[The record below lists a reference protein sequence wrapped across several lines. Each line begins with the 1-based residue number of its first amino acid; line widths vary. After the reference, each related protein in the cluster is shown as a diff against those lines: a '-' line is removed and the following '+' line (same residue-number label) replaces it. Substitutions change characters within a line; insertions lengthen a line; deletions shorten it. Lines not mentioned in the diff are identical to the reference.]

1 MWRRLSLP
9 DPKRIAAVV
18 FSPPN
23 KRFSLLVIAAVV
35 ILLGV
40 LAAVV
45 TLELIAARPGHVE
58 NNCGSIS
65 RVLGFGGTVFSL
77 IALGLRQEYLSKRHE
92 QRTVDRTDKLRTDV
106 RDDVK
111 DAVQPVVTAA
121 EEAVRKAEELA
132 RKAEHRR
139 EIKEAVAEALAE
151 REKQRGAGGDAASSG

>member
-1 MWRRLSLP
+1 MFRRFRLP
-9 DPKRIAAVV
+9 DPRKIASVV

-45 TLELIAARPGHVE
+45 TLELIAAKPGHVE

-92 QRTVDRTDKLRTDV
+92 VRTANRTEQLRTDV

-111 DAVQPVVTAA
+111 DAVKPVVTAA

-139 EIKEAVAEALAE
+139 EIKEAVVEALADE
-151 REKQRGAGGDAASSG
+151 RKRQSGTGDPG